1 MRGLYFIL
9 CVVFLISLIIY
20 KISKKKA
27 EKEAVKAVSQTAEN
41 NTPLDVP
48 CTIHI
53 KVNNTVATQIGGPWK
68 YGFSLNGEPPVFTT
82 LGGELELKTSVM
94 HNALLGY
101 GRGTYGGYKKPN
113 RETPFRFDAESGQT
127 IRLVADP
134 QFSYDGR
141 DASWWS
147 KLSQEEET

>member
-1 MRGLYFIL
+1 MKSLYFIL
-9 CVVFLISLIIY
+9 CIVFLISLILY
-20 KISKKKA
+20 KIRKRKS
-27 EKEAVKAVSQTAEN
+27 EKEAVQAVTQAASN
-41 NTPLDVP
+41 NVPLDAP

-53 KVNNTVATQIGGPWK
+53 RVNNTVATQVGGPWK
-68 YGFSLNGEPPVFTT
+68 YGFSLNGQPPVFTT
-82 LGGELELKTSVM
+82 LGGEMELQTSVV

-127 IRLVADP
+127 IWLVSDP

-147 KLSQEEET
+147 KLSREK